1 MMPAMGAAMNRVV
14 SAALVVMALSA
25 HAALGADEYA
35 QPPIEYSKSTPANRL
50 AQLQSALDSGEI
62 ELPRESRLGYLR
74 ALLGRLE
81 IPPESQMLV
90 FSKTSMQ
97 RDRISPRTPRAI
109 YFDDDVYVGYCHAGD
124 DIEMAVADPQLGAV
138 FYTLDQ
144 TNHDAP
150 KMVRETHRC
159 LQCHGATQTDDTPG
173 FLVRSLFV
181 GGSGLPILSEGSHRV
196 DHSTPIEDRWGGW
209 YVTGAR
215 GAQDHLGNLVIRDR
229 DAPKPWKNEAANP
242 TDLRDLVRS
251 DNYLTPHSDVVALLV
266 FEHQTHVHNLIT
278 KASFAARQALHYEAG
293 LNKALG
299 EPAGN
304 RLESTTRR
312 IENAGEKLVEGLL
325 FANEA
330 PINEPIAGSSGFA
343 EGFTKRGP
351 RDAQGRSLRDLQ
363 LSGRL
368 FKYPCS
374 YLIYSPTFDA
384 LPPVIKDY
392 VARRLQ
398 EILAG
403 ENDENY
409 SHLTAADRQA
419 ILEILRETKPDLF
432 AGVEP

>member
-1 MMPAMGAAMNRVV
+1 MNRLA
-14 SAALVVMALSA
+14 SLAALALVAFSA
-25 HAALGADEYA
+25 HVASGADQYE
-35 QPPIEYSKSTPANRL
+35 QPPIEYSKSTPDNRL
-50 AQLQSALDSGEI
+50 AKLQAALDSGEV
-62 ELPRESRLGYLR
+62 ELPRESQQGYLR
-74 ALLGRLE
+74 ALLAKLE

-97 RDRISPRTPRAI
+97 RDRISPRTPRAL

-144 TNHDAP
+144 TNHEAP
-150 KMVRETHRC
+150 RMVRETHRC

-181 GGSGLPILSEGSHRV
+181 GGSGLPILSEGSQRV

-242 TDLRDLVRS
+242 ADLDDLIRAE
-251 DNYLTPHSDVVALLV
+251 NYLTPHSDVVALLV

-278 KASFAARQALHYEAG
+278 KASFAARQALHYEEG

-299 EPAGN
+299 EPEGN

-325 FANEA
+325 FVNEA
-330 PINEPIAGSSGFA
+330 PIKEPIAGNSGFA

-351 RDAQGRSLRDLQ
+351 RDAHGRSLRDLQ
-363 LSGRL
+363 LADRL

-384 LPPVIKDY
+384 LPPVMKDY
-392 VARRLQ
+392 VANRLR

-409 SHLTAADRQA
+409 SHLSSADRQA
-419 ILEILRETKPDLF
+419 ISEILCETKPDFF
-432 AGVEP
+432 AGVDR

>member
-1 MMPAMGAAMNRVV
+1 MIRVV
-14 SAALVVMALSA
+14 GAALVVMAPCA
-25 HAALGADEYA
+25 HAARGADEYK
-35 QPPIEYSKSTPANRL
+35 QPPIEYSKSTPDNRI
-50 AQLQSALDSGEI
+50 ARLQAALDRGEV

-74 ALLGRLE
+74 ALLERLE

-124 DIEMAVADPQLGAV
+124 DVEMAVADPQLGAV

-150 KMVRETHRC
+150 KLIRETHRC

-196 DHSTPIEDRWGGW
+196 DHTTPIEDRWGGW
-209 YVTGAR
+209 YITGAS

-242 TDLRDLVRS
+242 ADLRDRLRV
-251 DNYLTPHSDVVALLV
+251 DNYPTPHSDVVALLV
-266 FEHQTHVHNLIT
+266 FEHQTHVHNLII

-293 LNKALG
+293 LIKALG
-299 EPAGN
+299 EPEGN

-330 PINEPIAGSSGFA
+330 PIKEPIAGSSSFA
-343 EGFTKRGP
+343 EAFTQRGP
-351 RDAQGRSLRDLQ
+351 RDAQGRSLRNLQ
-363 LSGRL
+363 LSSRL
-368 FKYPCS
+368 FKHPCS

-384 LPPVIKDY
+384 LPSVMQDY
-392 VARRLQ
+392 VARRLR

-403 ENDENY
+403 ENDESY
-409 SHLTAADRQA
+409 SHLSAADRQA
-419 ILEILRETKPDLF
+419 ISEILRETKPDLF
-432 AGVEP
+432 GSVER

>member
-1 MMPAMGAAMNRVV
+1 MNPIASIVIV
-14 SAALVVMALSA
+14 LLALSTQVVY
-25 HAALGADEYA
+25 GADEYE
-35 QPPIEYSKSTPANRL
+35 QPPIEYSKSTPTNRL
-50 AQLQSALDSGEI
+50 AQLQAALDHGEL

-74 ALLGRLE
+74 ALLQRLD

-109 YFDDDVYVGYCHAGD
+109 YFDDDVYVGYCHSGD

-144 TNHDAP
+144 TNHETP

-159 LQCHGATQTDDTPG
+159 LQCHGATQTDDAPG

-181 GGSGLPILSEGSHRV
+181 GATGLPILSEGGHRV

-209 YVTGAR
+209 YVTGAG

-229 DAPKPWKNEAANP
+229 DAPKPWKNDAANP
-242 TDLRDLVRS
+242 ADLS
-251 DNYLTPHSDVVALLV
+251 DRLRADTYLTPHSDVVALLV
-266 FEHQTHVHNLIT
+266 FEHQTHLHNLIV

-330 PINEPIAGSSGFA
+330 PIKEPIAGSSGFT

-351 RDAQGRSLRDLQ
+351 RDPRGRSLRDLQ

-368 FKYPCS
+368 FKHPCS

-384 LPPVIKDY
+384 LPPVMKDY
-392 VARRLQ
+392 VASRLR

-409 SHLTAADRQA
+409 SHLSAADRLA
-419 ILEILRETKPDLF
+419 ISEILRETKPELW